1 MIQCTNLASDLSTL
15 LYVLI
20 TGKLSCCE
28 WNPQEDKTLL
38 ACTDG
43 KLALFDGHTKL
54 AKVISCSL
62 VCIYL

>member
-1 MIQCTNLASDLSTL
+1 MF
-15 LYVLI
+15 VI

-28 WNPQEDKTLL
+28 WNPLEDKTLL

-54 AKVISCSL
+54 ARVISCSL
-62 VCIYL
+62 VCSYL